1 MAYATY
7 TDVENRW
14 RTLTVDE
21 RSKAITLLDDAA
33 VMLEG
38 WVSVNPLDTHQAAV
52 LKLVSCNM
60 VIRAMTASES
70 DAFGV
75 ESLTASLGPF
85 GQTAKFANPS
95 GDMYLTKLEKRMLG
109 IIGSGKGRI
118 LHPAYGEDDE
128 VA

>member
-14 RTLTVDE
+14 RTLKADERTKATTLLSDAATMLDGLVTVD
-21 RSKAITLLDDAA
+21 
-33 VMLEG
+33 
-38 WVSVNPLDTHQAAV
+38 PLDTHQMAV

-60 VIRAMTASES
+60 VIRAMLASES
-70 DAFGV
+70 DAFGID
-75 ESLTASLGPF
+75 SLNATMGPF

-109 IIGSGKGRI
+109 VTSSGKGRI